1 MAISP
6 CPWQGFLLYHGTMTG
21 NKTLDTILVAILTLA
36 TAGALGVFVY
46 TEVLFKRP
54 LPSDGIELDSLKQ
67 DIQKEVAPEVY
78 KLDKMIIN
86 LNNQGSRL
94 RFLDVEIHFVPFKS
108 DYVEKLESQKAFIQ
122 DAIIDIS
129 SNMAPDE
136 LNTVAGKVLLEE
148 RIRRRLND
156 FFGKSL
162 IKEIYFSRFV
172 VQ

>member
-1 MAISP
+1 
-6 CPWQGFLLYHGTMTG
+6 MTG
-21 NKTLDTILVAILTLA
+21 NKTLDTILVGILTLA

-46 TEVLFKRP
+46 TEVVFKKP
-54 LPSDGIELDSLKQ
+54 LPSDDIELSNLKK
-67 DIQKEVAPEVY
+67 DIEKEVAPEVY

-86 LNNQGSRL
+86 LNSQGSRL
-94 RFLDVEIHFVPFKS
+94 RFLDVEIHFVPYKS
-108 DYVEKLESQKAFIQ
+108 EYVENLEAQKAFIQ

-129 SNMAPDE
+129 SNMAPED

-162 IKEIYFSRFV
+162 IKEIFFSRFV